1 MASMIQSNASYNFV
15 TPVKLD
21 RNNVILW
28 RTQVLASVKGNGL
41 EGFINGVLKCPEQFL
56 PFTSTGEASSSNVS
70 ELRSA
75 NPDFIVWVKTDQLLL
90 S

>member
-1 MASMIQSNASYNFV
+1 MASMIQSNTSYSFV

-21 RNNVILW
+21 QNNFILW

-41 EGFINGVLKCPEQFL
+41 EGFINGDLKCPEQFL

-70 ELRSA
+70 ELRST
-75 NPDFIVWVKTDQLLL
+75 NPDFIA
-90 S
+90 